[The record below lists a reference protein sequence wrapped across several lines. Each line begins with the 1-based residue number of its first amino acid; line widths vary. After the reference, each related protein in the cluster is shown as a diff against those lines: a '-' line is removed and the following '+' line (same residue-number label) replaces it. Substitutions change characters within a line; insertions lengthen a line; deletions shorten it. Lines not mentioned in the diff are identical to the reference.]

1 MIQELFKRV
10 KQKQQQRAG
19 DAFAQYWEG
28 IVARLA
34 GDEQLDAES
43 VVAAAEAIGRDAQQV
58 EADVALFRHRQR
70 LSEELAAVPKWQAE
84 SAKLQA
90 TIDQAAAE
98 LRDHQTR
105 LQAIIDATY
114 AQRAEIEN
122 RIAGAAQHAT
132 ELSNGCPNPELRI
145 REQELQAQRRELQ
158 ERRRPL
164 AESLG
169 NGPSTLG
176 GALSHARQQ
185 LEQFEE
191 RASLGDAD
199 AREYCQRL
207 KSNIA
212 GYQQRIKQA
221 QSQLNDLDEQLQ
233 KIDAELV
240 AVRQQKLNP

>member
-1 MIQELFKRV
+1 MISELFKKV
-10 KQKQQQRAG
+10 KRKAQAKAG
-19 DAFAQYWEG
+19 SEFEAYWQNV
-28 IVARLA
+28 IARLA
-34 GDEQLDAES
+34 ADEQLDPEAVVES
-43 VVAAAEAIGRDAQQV
+43 ATAIGRDAEQV
-58 EADVALFRHRQR
+58 EADVELYRRRQQ
-70 LSEELAAVPKWQAE
+70 LSEELKSVPKWQSE

-114 AQRAEIEN
+114 AQRQAIEHQ
-122 RIAGAAQHAT
+122 IAGAAQHAT
-132 ELSNGCPNPELRI
+132 ELANGCPNPELRI
-145 REQELQAQRRELQ
+145 REQELQAQKRELQ

-176 GALSHARQQ
+176 GALSHAQQQ
-185 LEQFEE
+185 LEQFED

-199 AREYCQRL
+199 AAEYCQRL

-212 GYQQRIKQA
+212 GYRERIVQT
-221 QSQLNDLDEQLQ
+221 QHQLNDLDEQLNQ
-233 KIDAELV
+233 IDAEL
-240 AVRQQKLNP
+240 AAIRQQKLNP

>member
-1 MIQELFKRV
+1 M
-10 KQKQQQRAG
+10 
-19 DAFAQYWEG
+19 
-28 IVARLA
+28 
-34 GDEQLDAES
+34 
-43 VVAAAEAIGRDAQQV
+43 
-58 EADVALFRHRQR
+58 
-70 LSEELAAVPKWQAE
+70 
-84 SAKLQA
+84 
-90 TIDQAAAE
+90 
-98 LRDHQTR
+98 
-105 LQAIIDATY
+105 
-114 AQRAEIEN
+114 
-122 RIAGAAQHAT
+122 
-132 ELSNGCPNPELRI
+132 
-145 REQELQAQRRELQ
+145 
-158 ERRRPL
+158 

-169 NGPSTLG
+169 NGPATLG

-185 LEQFEE
+185 LEIYEE